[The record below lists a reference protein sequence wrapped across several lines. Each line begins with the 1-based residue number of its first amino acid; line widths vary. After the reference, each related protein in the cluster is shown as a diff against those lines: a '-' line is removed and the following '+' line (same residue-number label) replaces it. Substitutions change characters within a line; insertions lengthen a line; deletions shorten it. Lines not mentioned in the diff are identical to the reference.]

1 MKTTR
6 KTIIYLGILT
16 LIAITG
22 CVPARKYED
31 LLERRQNCEE
41 QNNQLRVENEELIT
55 LNNELLRSRD
65 NLQERAEQL
74 RKDTTEIGRINRRLE
89 KNYDRLLET
98 YENLL
103 DQNKKLMEGQEIESN
118 RILRRLK
125 ETQEDLQRRED
136 ELIRAS
142 ARMEEKEKNL
152 NQLMLELEEKEKRV
166 TELENVLARQDS
178 TVQALRRTVSN
189 ALLGFEGQG
198 LTVEIK
204 NGKVYVSLEE
214 SLLFATGSTNVDSRG
229 ANALRQLAKVLE
241 NNPEINV
248 LIEGH
253 TDDVP
258 FRPGSSIKDNWDL
271 SVLRA
276 TAIVRI
282 LLQNADINPQRLTA
296 AGRGEHMPID
306 PANTPEAR
314 KKNRRTEI
322 ILTPQL
328 DDLFQIIELN

>member
-1 MKTTR
+1 MKATR
-6 KTIIYLGILT
+6 KTIIYMGILA
-16 LIAITG
+16 LIAITS

-31 LLERRQNCEE
+31 LLERRQSCED
-41 QNNQLRVENEELIT
+41 QNNQLRLENEEIIT

-65 NLQERAEQL
+65 NLQERVEQL

-89 KNYDRLLET
+89 RNYDRLLET

-103 DQNKKLMEGQEIESN
+103 DQNQKLMEGQEIEAN

-125 ETQEDLQRRED
+125 ETQEDLQKRED
-136 ELIRAS
+136 ELNRA
-142 ARMEEKEKNL
+142 AAQMDEKERNL
-152 NQLMLELEEKEKRV
+152 NQLMSELEQKEQRV
-166 TELENVLARQDS
+166 TELENILARQDS
-178 TVQALRRTVSN
+178 TVQALRRTVSS

-214 SLLFATGSTNVDSRG
+214 SLLFATGSTNVDTRG
-229 ANALRQLAKVLE
+229 VNALRQLANVLE

-282 LLQNADINPQRLTA
+282 LLQNADIDPQRLTA

-306 PANTPEAR
+306 PADTPEAR

>member
-1 MKTTR
+1 M
-6 KTIIYLGILT
+6 GILA
-16 LIAITG
+16 LIAITS

-31 LLERRQNCEE
+31 LLERRQSCED
-41 QNNQLRVENEELIT
+41 QNNQLRLENEEIIT

-65 NLQERAEQL
+65 NLQERVEQL

-89 KNYDRLLET
+89 RNYDRLLET

-103 DQNKKLMEGQEIESN
+103 DQNQKLMEGQEIEAN

-125 ETQEDLQRRED
+125 ETQEDLQKRED
-136 ELIRAS
+136 ELNRA
-142 ARMEEKEKNL
+142 AAQMDEKERNL
-152 NQLMLELEEKEKRV
+152 NQLMSELEQKEQRV
-166 TELENVLARQDS
+166 TELENILARQDS
-178 TVQALRRTVSN
+178 TVQALRRTVSS

-214 SLLFATGSTNVDSRG
+214 SLLFATGSTNVDTRG
-229 ANALRQLAKVLE
+229 VNALRQLANVLE

-282 LLQNADINPQRLTA
+282 LLQNADIDPQRLTA

-306 PANTPEAR
+306 PADTPEAR

>member
-1 MKTTR
+1 MKITK
-6 KTIIYLGILT
+6 KTVLYLGIL
-16 LIAITG
+16 AIIGVTS

-31 LLERRQNCEE
+31 LLERRQNCED
-41 QNNQLRVENEELIT
+41 QNNQLRIENEELLT
-55 LNNELLRSRD
+55 ESTELFRQRD
-65 NLQERAEQL
+65 NLEERVEQL
-74 RKDTTEIGRINRRLE
+74 RRDTTEIGRINRRLE
-89 KNYDRLLET
+89 TNYDRLLET

-103 DQNKKLMEGQEIESN
+103 DQNQKLMDGQEIEAT

-136 ELIRAS
+136 ELRRAT
-142 ARMEEKEKNL
+142 AQMEEKERNL
-152 NQLMLELEEKEKRV
+152 NNLIRELGTKEERVEELESI
-166 TELENVLARQDS
+166 LARQDS
-178 TVQALRRTVSN
+178 VVRELRRKVST

-214 SLLFATGSTNVDSRG
+214 SLLFATGSTQVDSRG
-229 ANALRQLAKVLE
+229 VRALRELAKVLE
-241 NNPEINV
+241 ANPEINV

-258 FRPGSSIKDNWDL
+258 FRPGSAIKDNWDL

-282 LLQNADINPQRLTA
+282 LLQNAQLDPQRLTA
-296 AGRGEHMPID
+296 AGRGEYMPID
-306 PANTPEAR
+306 PAKTPEAR

-328 DDLFQIIELN
+328 DDLFQIIEIN

>member
-1 MKTTR
+1 MKATR

-16 LIAITG
+16 LIGITG

-31 LLERRQNCEE
+31 LLERRQNCEN

-65 NLQERAEQL
+65 NLQERVEQL

-89 KNYDRLLET
+89 RNYDRLLET

-103 DQNKKLMEGQEIESN
+103 DQNQKLMEGQEIEAN

-136 ELIRAS
+136 ELRRAS
-142 ARMEEKEKNL
+142 AQMDEKERNL
-152 NQLMLELEEKEKRV
+152 NQLMSELEQKEQRV
-166 TELENVLARQDS
+166 TELENILARQDS

-204 NGKVYVSLEE
+204 KGKVYVSLEE
-214 SLLFATGSTNVDSRG
+214 SLLFASGSTSVDSRG
-229 ANALRQLAKVLE
+229 VNALRQLATVLA

-258 FRPGSSIKDNWDL
+258 LRPGSAIRDNWDL

-282 LLQNADINPQRLTA
+282 LLQNSNIDPQRLTA
-296 AGRGEHMPID
+296 AGRGEYMPID
-306 PANTPEAR
+306 PAETPQAR
-314 KKNRRTEI
+314 QKNRRTEI

>member
-1 MKTTR
+1 MKATR

-16 LIAITG
+16 LIGITS

-31 LLERRQNCEE
+31 LLERRQSCED
-41 QNNQLRVENEELIT
+41 QNNQLRLENEEIIT

-65 NLQERAEQL
+65 NLQERVEQL

-89 KNYDRLLET
+89 RNYDRLLET

-103 DQNKKLMEGQEIESN
+103 DQNQKLMEGQEIEAN

-125 ETQEDLQRRED
+125 ETQEDLQKRED
-136 ELIRAS
+136 ELNRA
-142 ARMEEKEKNL
+142 AAQMDEKERNL
-152 NQLMLELEEKEKRV
+152 NQLMSELEQKEQRV
-166 TELENVLARQDS
+166 TELENILARQDS
-178 TVQALRRTVSN
+178 TVQALRRTVSS

-214 SLLFATGSTNVDSRG
+214 SLLFATGSTNVDTRG
-229 ANALRQLAKVLE
+229 VNALRQLANVLE

-282 LLQNADINPQRLTA
+282 LLQNADIDPQRLTA

-306 PANTPEAR
+306 PADTPEAR